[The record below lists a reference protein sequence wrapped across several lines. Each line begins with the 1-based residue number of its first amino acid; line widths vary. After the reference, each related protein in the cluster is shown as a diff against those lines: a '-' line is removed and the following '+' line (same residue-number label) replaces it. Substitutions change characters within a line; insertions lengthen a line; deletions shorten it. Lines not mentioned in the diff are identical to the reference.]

1 MAVSTCVAPLR
12 NVRNGK
18 LTLSDPRASLLSHM
32 ASGNNM
38 PVAYGRFV
46 ERIGVT
52 GRRRGRSVR
61 PKTATTLS
69 RRVGIVRGTIDTKGA
84 DYSDVGV
91 DNLHG

>member
-12 NVRNGK
+12 NVRDGN
-18 LTLSDPRASLLSHM
+18 LTSSDTRASLLSHV
-32 ASGNNM
+32 ASGHNM
-38 PVAYGRFV
+38 PVASGRSV

-52 GRRRGRSVR
+52 GRHRGRSVR

-69 RRVGIVRGTIDTKGA
+69 RRVGIVRGTIDKEGA
-84 DYSDVGV
+84 DRSGGGV